1 MDKIIFCNLDLLRNG
16 FTPELL
22 NEITWT
28 SSDTERHKKEYERF
42 RENAQRLVENST
54 ETSGNEV
61 VFYSRNSN
69 SVKEA
74 EDVYKKKG
82 ITWFKFTERS
92 KVENFITDNRDK
104 NHYFVVIGRKN
115 KDFELAV
122 NSRSLY
128 IVPTWLPLE
137 DKPQKYGVHVDTAD
151 QLYKFILTLN
161 NQSAWYSTLIV
172 DPITTCYSLMDARY
186 GYYARDAKE
195 KEMIQNF
202 QNLLKNGQSRNYYE
216 ILLYHFLAG
225 MTNHPEFDD
234 IELFGMIPSSD
245 CRVNKDLFSF
255 MTAFRCLK
263 GKRLPHN
270 YLLQRSEEEQNL
282 LLRSKPKQQAHIAH
296 PASVRESLGGND
308 EFATLCINPEFKE
321 KISKLR
327 RNGKLNV
334 CIFDDYMTYGNTFNA
349 VRNILHRMKANKII
363 LVSLGRFDKPFQ
375 KRDYSITG
383 SLYELGYE
391 TTEKAHT
398 SLYNFVI
405 DDKAKEEVSDLYDI
419 FNS

>member
-16 FTPELL
+16 ILSE
-22 NEITWT
+22 EKKRIIWT
-28 SSDTERHKKEYERF
+28 SSDIERHKKEYARF
-42 RENAQRLVENST
+42 REYAQKLAATSS

-61 VFYSRNSN
+61 VFYSRDIG

-74 EDVYKKKG
+74 EDVYKQRG
-82 ITWFKFTERS
+82 ITCFKFTARN
-92 KVENFITDNRDK
+92 KVESFIVANRDQ
-104 NHYFVVIGRKN
+104 NNYFVVVGRKN

-137 DKPQKYGVHVDTAD
+137 DKPQKYGVHVDTAE

-195 KEMIQNF
+195 KEMILNF
-202 QNLLKNGQSRNYYE
+202 QRLLKHGQSRNYYD

-245 CRVNKDLFSF
+245 CSVNKDLFSF

-263 GKRLPHN
+263 GKKLPHN
-270 YLLQRSEEEQNL
+270 YLLKKTEEEQNI
-282 LLRSKPKQQAHIAH
+282 LLRSKPKQQAHVVH
-296 PASVRESLGGND
+296 SGNVRERLGGHD
-308 EFATLCINPEFKE
+308 EFATLRINPEFKE
-321 KISKLR
+321 KISKLKKQ
-327 RNGKLNV
+327 GKLNI
-334 CIFDDYMTYGNTFNA
+334 CIFDDYMTHGNTFNA
-349 VRNILHRMKANKII
+349 VRNILHELNATKII
-363 LVSLGRFDKPFQ
+363 FVSLGRFDNAFQ

-383 SLYELGYE
+383 SVYELGYK
-391 TTEKAHT
+391 TEELSHERLN
-398 SLYNFVI
+398 SFVI
-405 DDKAKEEVSDLYDI
+405 DDKAKKEVSELYDI